1 VAFIGQQDVTT
12 PFISTIG
19 EVRVTS
25 DEPIHEHVVAPGGK
39 ETDPGGQAL
48 QTVSFVTLHGS

>member
-1 VAFIGQQDVTT
+1 VAFTGQQDVTT

-19 EVRVTS
+19 DVRVKS
-25 DEPIHEHVVAPGGK
+25 DEPMHEHVVAPDER